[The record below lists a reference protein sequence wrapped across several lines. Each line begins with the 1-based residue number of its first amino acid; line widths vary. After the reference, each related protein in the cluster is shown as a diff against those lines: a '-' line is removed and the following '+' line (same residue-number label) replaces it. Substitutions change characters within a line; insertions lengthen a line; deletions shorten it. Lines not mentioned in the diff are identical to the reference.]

1 MEILVTGPSGVL
13 GPHLVAALLRRGH
26 RVRAL
31 VLPSEDASGLSEAGV
46 DTYVGDVREPDSLAE
61 PMHGVD
67 VVFHL
72 ASKTSGWRP
81 MGEYQEVNVG
91 GTANVC
97 LAALAAGVRRF
108 IHVSA
113 AVVYGLGH
121 SRPVGE
127 ERPLAPINDPYCVT
141 KAASDELVQGM
152 IARRGLPATIIR
164 PGTIIGPGDHLNFG
178 RLADR
183 LRAGKGIIIGS
194 GRNALLFTY
203 VTDVV
208 QGLLL
213 ALDCDRAVGRAY
225 NIGHDQP
232 LTQWAVMDAIAREVD
247 ASPPR
252 VHVPYALAYTLA
264 FAAERFAVLSGYR
277 RQPIVTRH
285 GVALYGGD
293 NRLSI
298 AKARS
303 ELGYEPRVP
312 VAEGIRIAGAW
323 WCERAS
329 RSTGQ
334 NQMDSQRAA
343 PAFQEGSQCAGRQH

>member
-31 VLPSEDASGLSEAGV
+31 LLPTEDASWLSEMGAV
-46 DTYVGDVREPDSLAE
+46 TYVGDVREPGSLAE
-61 PMHGVD
+61 PMRGANA
-67 VVFHL
+67 VFHL
-72 ASKTSGWRP
+72 ASKSSGWRP
-81 MGEYQEVNVG
+81 MGEYHEVNVA

-97 LAALAAGVRRF
+97 AAALAAGVRRF

-121 SRPVGE
+121 RRPVGE
-127 ERPLAPINDPYCVT
+127 DRPLAPIDDPYCVT

-152 IARRGLPATIIR
+152 IARRGLPGTIVR
-164 PGTIIGPGDHLNFG
+164 PGTIIGPGDQLNFG
-178 RLADR
+178 RIAER
-183 LRAGKGIIIGS
+183 LLKGKGIVIGS

-213 ALDCDRAVGRAY
+213 ALDCDRAVGQAY
-225 NIGHDQP
+225 NIGTDQP
-232 LTQWAVMDAIAREVD
+232 LTQSRALGAIAREVG
-247 ASPPR
+247 AAPPR
-252 VHVPYALAYTLA
+252 VHIPYALAYTLA
-264 FAAERFAVLSGYR
+264 FAAERLAVLSGYR
-277 RQPIVTRH
+277 HQPIVTRH
-285 GVALYGGD
+285 GVALYGSD

-303 ELGYEPRVP
+303 ELGYEPKVP

-323 WCERAS
+323 WRETAS
-329 RSTGQ
+329 RFAGQ
-334 NQMDSQRAA
+334 SQIDSQRAA
-343 PAFQEGSQCAGRQH
+343 LAFQEGSQCAGSQQ